1 MASRQK
7 LQLPPMTT
15 TAQTHSDI
23 HALLAAN
30 KKWAAETASAR
41 PDFFTS
47 LMAQQAPEYMWVG
60 CSDSRVPANQITGLA
75 PGEVFVHRNVANMIV
90 HSDLNMLS
98 AVQYA
103 VDILKIK
110 HLLIVGHYGCGGVG
124 AALSNVRVGLADN
137 WIRHIKDVRNIHW
150 DFLASIPEEKRH
162 ATLCELNVVEQTF
175 NAARSSVVQDAWE
188 RNHDLSVHG
197 WIYGL
202 KDGLLHDL
210 HIDINN
216 RSETKAHYD
225 RAIAL
230 IQQRSQIG

>member
-1 MASRQK
+1 MAFRQK

-202 KDGLLHDL
+202 ENGLINDL
-210 HIDINN
+210 QVSVSTLEQLAN
-216 RSETKAHYD
+216 SFVYTSP
-225 RAIAL
+225 L
-230 IQQRSQIG
+230 F

>member
-1 MASRQK
+1 MK
-7 LQLPPMTT
+7 PLTE
-15 TAQTHSDI
+15 
-23 HALLAAN
+23 LLENNRA
-30 KKWAAETASAR
+30 WAKR
-41 PDFFTS
+41 MVQQDPDFFKRLS
-47 LMAQQAPEYMWVG
+47 AQQAPRYLWIG

-230 IQQRSQIG
+230 IQQRAQIG

>member
-1 MASRQK
+1 MALGAKLESRF
-7 LQLPPMTT
+7 MTIST
-15 TAQTHSDI
+15 QTHQNIQD
-23 HALLAAN
+23 LLASN
-30 KKWAAETASAR
+30 KQWAAETAAAR

-47 LMAQQAPEYMWVG
+47 LMAQQAPQYMWIG

-75 PGEVFVHRNVANMIV
+75 PGEVFVHRNVANMVV

-137 WIRHIKDVRNIHW
+137 WVRHIKDVRNTHW
-150 DFLASIPEEKRH
+150 DFLASISDEKRH

-188 RNHDLSVHG
+188 RGDELSVHG

-210 HIDINN
+210 HIDISQ
-216 RSETKAHYD
+216 RSATKACYD
-225 RAIAL
+225 QAIAL
-230 IQQRSQIG
+230 IKQRALA

>member
-1 MASRQK
+1 MVLRQK
-7 LQLPPMTT
+7 LESPLMTT
-15 TAQTHSDI
+15 SANTHSDI

-30 KKWAAETASAR
+30 KKWAAETAAAR
-41 PDFFTS
+41 PDFFTT
-47 LMAQQAPEYMWVG
+47 LMAQQAPQYMWVG
-60 CSDSRVPANQITGLA
+60 CSDSRVPANQITGLE

-103 VDILKIK
+103 VDVLKIK

-124 AALSNVRVGLADN
+124 AALSNVRIGVGDN
-137 WIRHIKDVRNIHW
+137 WIRHIKDVRNLHW

-230 IQQRSQIG
+230 IQQRAQIG